1 MSEDFGQF
9 LKAEIDAILSSMDE
23 QSRSDP
29 EQCTS
34 RAIDWIE
41 KNAGRFRDEWNRTA
55 AVN

>member
-29 EQCTS
+29 EQCTIM
-34 RAIDWIE
+34 AIDWIE
-41 KNAGRFRDEWNRTA
+41 KNAGRFRDEWNRAA